1 MSVKTGNIEEY
12 RHIIWVHCV
21 ILTDVLKDEACG
33 TQLLIYQTFNE
44 PVKSNTF
51 KHDAVTWEVAIVRI
65 KIADLRQKKNCK
77 HVKVWTV
84 LWKANSL

>member
-51 KHDAVTWEVAIVRI
+51 KHDAVT
-65 KIADLRQKKNCK
+65 
-77 HVKVWTV
+77 
-84 LWKANSL
+84 